1 MPATIPTSPQPSE
14 QRALLTRVDHVGI
27 ACRNLDEAVERY
39 RGTFGLDVVSAEVN
53 EAQGVREA
61 MLGAGPGYVQLLE
74 PLGPDTPVGKF
85 LARRGEGIHHVGYGV
100 DDIEAALAA
109 IGATGIRLIDERP
122 RHGSMGA
129 SIAFLHP
136 GDLGGVLTELVQARG
151 EWDLPGCIGCRT
163 LKPTP
168 QRVSSSSV
176 RVTG

>member
-1 MPATIPTSPQPSE
+1 
-14 QRALLTRVDHVGI
+14 
-27 ACRNLDEAVERY
+27 
-39 RGTFGLDVVSAEVN
+39 
-53 EAQGVREA
+53 
-61 MLGAGPGYVQLLE
+61 
-74 PLGPDTPVGKF
+74 VGKF

-151 EWDLPGCIGCRT
+151 E
-163 LKPTP
+163 
-168 QRVSSSSV
+168 
-176 RVTG
+176 